1 MFKKKEKKVEQPVVT
16 ELPKKKVGIVDAS
29 LKTTPTKKWKK
40 APENSFVAP
49 TPENMEDET
58 KGAGKISF
66 VKFLKGE
73 PINLREAIEAKC
85 YDCMAYYADGVG
97 DCGCP
102 RCPLYPFHPYN
113 PNPAKLRKERP
124 DMRKKK

>member
-1 MFKKKEKKVEQPVVT
+1 MFVKKDKKKENIVSASAKTEPKAKPVKK
-16 ELPKKKVGIVDAS
+16 
-29 LKTTPTKKWKK
+29 TKEV
-40 APENSFVAP
+40 ENSYIAP
-49 TPENMEDET
+49 TPENMEGEV
-58 KGAGKISF
+58 KGAGKVSF
-66 VKFLKGE
+66 IKFLKGE

-85 YDCMAYYADGVG
+85 YECMSYYADGVG

-102 RCPLYPFHPYN
+102 KCPLYPFHPYN

>member
-1 MFKKKEKKVEQPVVT
+1 MFVKKNKTGIVEASKKTEPKVTVLPKKESKKKEKQ
-16 ELPKKKVGIVDAS
+16 
-29 LKTTPTKKWKK
+29 
-40 APENSFVAP
+40 NSFVAP
-49 TPENMEDET
+49 TPENMVDET
-58 KGAGKISF
+58 KAAGKTDF
-66 VKFLKGE
+66 VSFLKGE
-73 PINLREAIEAKC
+73 HLNLRQSIEAKC